1 MAEKQKPQKWYI
13 KLFTLGSTFSSK
25 TFSDNLKKFLLNGI
39 GLFVVVTFTFYV
51 ENIGDDY
58 ETRQKYIELV
68 EEILGGLDDI
78 IVYTDAYS
86 DRANLYSDMYQNQYE
101 KWELDNDS
109 IFIDIDKNSGKSD
122 KTHYYAPLSLFGF
135 SDSFKPPNLGF
146 EIFKSG
152 NQDFKLVDP
161 YITFIISDIMEGIDL
176 KYLQKNTNEVEE
188 QIVREYK
195 EVLKRWSREMDVTQL
210 DQNKFWIKNRKYIQ
224 NDGKFK
230 YLLFQR
236 TQLWESSVKEELEL
250 YRKEVLK
257 DKKILDSMINV

>member
-1 MAEKQKPQKWYI
+1 MDSA
-13 KLFTLGSTFSSK
+13 TL
-25 TFSDNLKKFLLNGI
+25 
-39 GLFVVVTFTFYV
+39 
-51 ENIGDDY
+51 
-58 ETRQKYIELV
+58 
-68 EEILGGLDDI
+68 
-78 IVYTDAYS
+78 
-86 DRANLYSDMYQNQYE
+86 
-101 KWELDNDS
+101 
-109 IFIDIDKNSGKSD
+109 
-122 KTHYYAPLSLFGF
+122 
-135 SDSFKPPNLGF
+135 KPPNLGF

-224 NDGKFK
+224 NDDEFK
-230 YLLFQR
+230 YLLLQR

-257 DKKILDSMINV
+257 DKKILDNMINVYENEKYVLYWKIN

>member
-1 MAEKQKPQKWYI
+1 M
-13 KLFTLGSTFSSK
+13 
-25 TFSDNLKKFLLNGI
+25 
-39 GLFVVVTFTFYV
+39 FVVVTLPYV
-51 ENIGDDY
+51 EILVMTTKQDKNILNWW
-58 ETRQKYIELV
+58 KKFW
-68 EEILGGLDDI
+68 GLDDI

-176 KYLQKNTNEVEE
+176 KYFQKNTNEVEE
-188 QIVREYK
+188 QIVKYK

-210 DQNKFWIKNRKYIQ
+210 DQNKFWIKTENTSKMMVI
-224 NDGKFK
+224 
-230 YLLFQR
+230 
-236 TQLWESSVKEELEL
+236 
-250 YRKEVLK
+250 
-257 DKKILDSMINV
+257 